1 MQVGG
6 LDTTLAGCDHLDGE
20 LVGYWGD
27 AMATAKA
34 TLVASRI
41 SFIEAALEKLE
52 RELEHAEGLHKET
65 LEKWVAAV
73 HQALRKHGRRT
84 LH

>member
-1 MQVGG
+1 
-6 LDTTLAGCDHLDGE
+6 
-20 LVGYWGD
+20 
-27 AMATAKA
+27 MATAKA

-84 LH
+84 FTDATAALAGRWSDAR